1 MKLKEGSMNKLQTV
15 LDALI
20 SAGSVRGYEEEQ
32 RYLKAIA
39 IVKEIMA
46 QEPVGKLVINKY
58 SDAGIGIEFS
68 IQNPEEVLF
77 VNQPIYAAPVAV
89 QAVPAGFVLVPV
101 EPTPEMVNA
110 GRTTPMPSDSEWDED
125 DDYRA
130 VYKAMLAAAP
140 VAKGEV

>member
-1 MKLKEGSMNKLQTV
+1 MNELQTSMA
-15 LDALI
+15 ALEECLYDH
-20 SAGSVRGYEEEQ
+20 ANGKYRGAASKAQ
-32 RYLKAIA
+32 RERVIA
-39 IVKEIMA
+39 MFKEVMA
-46 QEPVGKLVINKY
+46 QEPIGKLVINKH

-77 VNQPIYAAPVAV
+77 VNQSIYAAPVAV
-89 QAVPAGFVLVPV
+89 QVVPAGWQLVPV

-140 VAKGEV
+140 KGAV

>member
-1 MKLKEGSMNKLQTV
+1 MNKLQTV
-15 LDALI
+15 RDALE
-20 SAGSVRGYEEEQ
+20 YEACCGPTKLNEA
-32 RYLKAIA
+32 LA
-39 IVKEIMA
+39 IVDELMA
-46 QEPVGKLVINKY
+46 QEPVAEVTEAYLATGVVEWNPHQGSVIVVGTKLYV
-58 SDAGIGIEFS
+58 
-68 IQNPEEVLF
+68 
-77 VNQPIYAAPVAV
+77 APVAV